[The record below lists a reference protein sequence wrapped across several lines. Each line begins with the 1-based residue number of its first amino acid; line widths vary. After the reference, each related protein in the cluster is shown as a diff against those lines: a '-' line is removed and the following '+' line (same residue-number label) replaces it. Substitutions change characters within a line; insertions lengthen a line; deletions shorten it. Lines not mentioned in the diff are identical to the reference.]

1 MNVPQRWQ
9 RSRKAGA
16 KQPDSC
22 RYVGRGTQY
31 GNRHYIIK
39 EENDWLVFDCEDL
52 SYQKQFITC
61 HTLKDAHTKA
71 VELHKTDMLIWLE
84 HNPAWLDVLLGYK
97 YISCFCPLD
106 MPCHCD
112 AIIEHLRERIKVLA

>member
-1 MNVPQRWQ
+1 MNIPQRWQ
-9 RSRKAGA
+9 RSRRAGA

-22 RYVGRGTQY
+22 RYVGRGTMW
-31 GNRHYIIK
+31 GN
-39 EENDWLVFDCEDL
+39 ENKVSGWLSSEQKIENHKRAVSFYKMDMKVWLSKSPDYFDDL
-52 SYQKQFITC
+52 LNY
-61 HTLKDAHTKA
+61 
-71 VELHKTDMLIWLE
+71 E
-84 HNPAWLDVLLGYK
+84 